1 MMKITAILNQ
11 DAFIPCETRSSLID
25 WNLLRHQSYQSDNSL
40 NKQIQYRNS
49 FGRINLILWYRD
61 GVNVPFYTVDARALG
76 NLLNNDK
83 EVNDDNEQQIPI
95 DHSMLTNPA
104 VRHITNDSRMV
115 LDLSKMTPLL
125 RIKNVTEH
133 DEGFYHC
140 RVEYSNHRT
149 FSTEIR
155 LNIVG

>member
-25 WNLLRHQSYQSDNSL
+25 WNLFHNQPDQTDRLIKRIRYRDSL
-40 NKQIQYRNS
+40 
-49 FGRINLILWYRD
+49 GRINLILWYRD

-115 LDLSKMTPLL
+115 LDLNKMTPLL

-133 DEGFYHC
+133 DEGLYHC

-155 LNIVG
+155 LNIIG